1 MGDLSI
7 TVLAAEEGGQ
17 NNFLLPNGTFIFVLL
32 IFLIVLGVIAKF
44 VVPPISAVLHE
55 REAMVAKTEQD
66 NRKSAE
72 LLAAAHGDSAKV
84 MGEARREASSIR
96 DEARGE
102 GRQILEDM
110 RARANEEAT
119 AAVQKTN
126 EELSRQGRQTAD
138 ELRSSIETL
147 SETLAGRVLGVDVT
161 RSGPAETTSQGR

>member
-17 NNFLLPNGTFIFVLL
+17 SNFLLPNGTFIFVLL

-55 REAMVAKTEQD
+55 REAMVAKTDQD

-72 LLAAAHGDSAKV
+72 LVAAAQGDSAKV
-84 MGEARREASSIR
+84 MAEARREASAIR
-96 DEARGE
+96 DQARGE
-102 GRQILEDM
+102 GRQILDDM
-110 RARANEEAT
+110 RSRANDEVTAT
-119 AAVQKTN
+119 VTRTN
-126 EELSRQGRQTAD
+126 EELTQQGRATAD

-147 SETLAGRVLGVDVT
+147 SETLASRVLGVDVAGA
-161 RSGPAETTSQGR
+161 STSQGR

>member
-17 NNFLLPNGTFIFVLL
+17 SNFLLPNGTFIFVLL

-55 REAMVAKTEQD
+55 REAMVTKTEKD

-72 LLAAAHGDSAKV
+72 LSAAAQDDSAEV

-96 DEARGE
+96 DQARNE
-102 GRQILEDM
+102 GREILEDM
-110 RARANEEAT
+110 RSRANGEVT
-119 AAVQKTN
+119 SAVQKTN

-138 ELRSSIETL
+138 ELRSSTETL
-147 SETLAGRVLGVDVT
+147 SETLASRVLGVDVGSSRT
-161 RSGPAETTSQGR
+161 AQTTSQGR

>member
-17 NNFLLPNGTFIFVLL
+17 SNFLLPNGTFIFVLL

-44 VVPPISAVLHE
+44 VVPPVSAVLHE
-55 REAMVAKTEQD
+55 REAMVTKTDQD

-72 LLAAAHGDSAKV
+72 LSAAAQDDSAKV

-96 DEARGE
+96 DQARTE
-102 GRQILEDM
+102 GREILEDM
-110 RARANEEAT
+110 RSRANEEVT
-119 AAVQKTN
+119 SAVQKTN

-147 SETLAGRVLGVDVT
+147 SETLAGRVLGTDVASSRT
-161 RSGPAETTSQGR
+161 AATTSQGR

>member
-7 TVLAAEEGGQ
+7 TVLAQEEGGQ
-17 NNFLLPNGTFIFVLL
+17 SNFLLPNGTFIFVLL

-44 VVPPISAVLHE
+44 VVPPVSAVLHE
-55 REAMVAKTEQD
+55 REAMVAKTEKD
-66 NRKSAE
+66 NRKSSE
-72 LLAAAHGDSAKV
+72 LSAAAQDDSAKV

-96 DEARGE
+96 DQARGE

-126 EELSRQGRQTAD
+126 EELSRQGRQTAE

-147 SETLAGRVLGVDVT
+147 SETLAGRVLGVDIAGSRT
-161 RSGPAETTSQGR
+161 AATTSQGR

>member
-72 LLAAAHGDSAKV
+72 LLAAAHRPEVSSLGPVDD
-84 MGEARREASSIR
+84 ASVRAAGGLSPSYANR
-96 DEARGE
+96 
-102 GRQILEDM
+102 IL
-110 RARANEEAT
+110 
-119 AAVQKTN
+119 
-126 EELSRQGRQTAD
+126 
-138 ELRSSIETL
+138 
-147 SETLAGRVLGVDVT
+147 
-161 RSGPAETTSQGR
+161 

>member
-44 VVPPISAVLHE
+44 VVPPISAVLNE
-55 REAMVAKTEQD
+55 REAMVAKTDQD

-72 LLAAAHGDSAKV
+72 LLAAAQGDSATV
-84 MGEARREASSIR
+84 MAEARREASAIR

-110 RARANEEAT
+110 RSRANDEVAAT
-119 AAVQKTN
+119 VARTN
-126 EELSRQGRQTAD
+126 EDLAQQGRATAD

-147 SETLAGRVLGVDVT
+147 SETLASRVIGVDVA
-161 RSGPAETTSQGR
+161 SATTSQGR